1 MGFTMNPMLRGAAAL
16 IVIAACRPRTVAEY
30 PATAL
35 EPIGCNP
42 QSCGDSTKQIEIMYL
57 GVAGIVV
64 RHEGHVLLTAPFF
77 TNPRLSR
84 VIPRALFFGS
94 SAPVTSS
101 GAAIERFLPKAADAA
116 SVILV
121 GHGHY
126 DHLMDLPYIATRR
139 ATSAIVYGGPS
150 IRHMLMGDSTLRVNP
165 RRVVVIDSADLATRE
180 NLGRWFYSSDR
191 GFRFMAIRAGH
202 APTFNLWKRGY
213 TFASGTVAADMDRL
227 PRTADGW
234 KLGEPYA
241 FMIDVMDADG
251 RTAVFRIYFED
262 APSAPPLGFPPPE
275 LLDERPVD
283 LAVICGATSS
293 NVPATPDSLLTILRP
308 AAVMVT
314 HWESFFRS
322 PALPPELN
330 PATNWPALARSL
342 TKSLQTPARW
352 AMPLPQTTFWFRPN
366 PRA

>member
-1 MGFTMNPMLRGAAAL
+1 MKPTLRAAAGL
-16 IVIAACRPRTVAEY
+16 IILAACRPQTAVVY

-42 QSCGDSTKQIEIMYL
+42 ESCGDSTKRIEIMYL
-57 GVAGIVV
+57 GVAGLVV

-77 TNPRLSR
+77 TNPRLAR
-84 VIPRALFFGS
+84 VIPKALFVGS
-94 SAPVTSS
+94 SGPVTSS
-101 GAAIERFLPKAADAA
+101 ASAVEHFLPTAADSA

-126 DHLMDLPYIATRR
+126 DHLMDIPYIATRR
-139 ATSAIVYGGPS
+139 ARSAIVYGGPS
-150 IRHMLMGDSTLRVNP
+150 VRHMLMGDSTLRANG
-165 RRVVVIDSADLATRE
+165 RRVVSIDSADLATPE
-180 NLGRWFYSSDR
+180 KTGRWFYSSDR
-191 GFRFMAIRAGH
+191 AFRFMAIRAGH
-202 APTFNLWKRGY
+202 APTFNLWKKAY

-227 PRTADGW
+227 PHTADGW

-251 RTAVFRIYFED
+251 LAVVFRIYFED
-262 APSAPPLGFPPPE
+262 APSAPPLGFPPAA
-275 LLDERPVD
+275 LLDERPID

-293 NVPATPDSLLTILRP
+293 NVPATPDSLLAVLRP

-322 PALPPELN
+322 QALPAVMN
-330 PATNWPALARSL
+330 PATNWPALSRSL
-342 TKSLQTPARW
+342 TTSLPPPARW

-366 PRA
+366 PRP

>member
-1 MGFTMNPMLRGAAAL
+1 MKPILRAAAAL
-16 IVIAACRPRTVAEY
+16 IVLVACRPRTVAVY

-42 QSCGDSTKQIEIMYL
+42 ESCGDSTKQIEIMYL
-57 GVAGIVV
+57 GVAGLVV

-77 TNPRLSR
+77 TNPRLAR
-84 VIPRALFFGS
+84 VIPKALFFGS
-94 SAPVTSS
+94 SGPVTSS
-101 GAAIERFLPKAADAA
+101 GSAVERFLPKAADSA

-126 DHLMDLPYIATRR
+126 DHLMDIPYIATRR
-139 ATSAIVYGGPS
+139 AISAIVYGGPS
-150 IRHMLMGDSTLRVNP
+150 VRHMLMGDSTLRANG
-165 RRVVVIDSADLATRE
+165 RRVVSIDSADLATPE
-180 NLGRWFYSSDR
+180 KTGRWFYSSDR
-191 GFRFMAIRAGH
+191 AFRFMAIRAGH
-202 APTFNLWKRGY
+202 APTFNLWKKGI
-213 TFASGTVAADMDRL
+213 TFASGRVAADMDRL
-227 PRTADGW
+227 PNTADGW

-251 RTAVFRIYFED
+251 RTVVFRIYFED
-262 APSAPPLGFPPPE
+262 APSAPTLGFPPQA
-275 LLDERPVD
+275 LIDERPID

-293 NVPATPDSLLTILRP
+293 NVPATPDSLLIVLHP
-308 AAVMVT
+308 VAVMVT

-322 PALPPELN
+322 PALPPEMN
-330 PATNWPALARSL
+330 PATNWPALSRSL
-342 TKSLQTPARW
+342 TKSLPPPARW